1 MKIYEIIFIGVA
13 LAMDAFALTI
23 ANCTTFGK
31 TLNRKKEWAMP
42 ITFALFQFAMPVLG
56 FYIGSI
62 FSESLQKISGFLTAG
77 IFFALSAKIVFDI
90 IMEHR
95 EKKNPEKESE
105 KKTLKFGIGTLLTQ
119 GVATSID
126 ALLVGVTFAAKLTF
140 SVFLASGI
148 VGVIT
153 FAVVT
158 LALFI
163 GKSLGKML
171 GKYAVWAG
179 AIILFAL
186 AVKELITALI

>member
-1 MKIYEIIFIGVA
+1 MRIYEIIFIGVA

-23 ANCTTFGK
+23 ANCTSFGK
-31 TLNRKKEWAMP
+31 SLTRKKEWAMP
-42 ITFALFQFAMPVLG
+42 ITFALVQFLMPILG
-56 FYIGSI
+56 FYVGSI
-62 FSESLQKISGFLTAG
+62 FSSSLQKISGFLTAG
-77 IFFALSAKIVFDI
+77 IFFLLSAKIVFDI

-95 EKKNPEKESE
+95 EEKREEQKSDKK
-105 KKTLKFGIGTLLTQ
+105 LKFGVLTLLTQ

-126 ALLVGVTFAAKLTF
+126 ALLIGVTFAAKLTF

-148 VGVIT
+148 IGVIT
-153 FAVVT
+153 FSVVT

-179 AIILFAL
+179 AAILFAL
-186 AVKELITALI
+186 AVKELVMALI